1 MAAQDPSPD
10 LSDEV
15 FVDMLYAQLLKRAP
29 RPNEIASW
37 TAKLG
42 EGMSDRQALRR
53 FIASP
58 EYKRLNEVVPGHAPG
73 HFYSPVVNPEEIR
86 DYWERSSQKDVED
99 LAGVPIDL
107 EAMRALWRRCRP
119 FLQALRF
126 GVEAGGATRYY
137 TSDRRYPSGDAFV
150 LAAMISDRRPQRIVE
165 IGSGFSTA
173 AMLDALDALGD
184 ESCQLTCIDPYPE
197 RLRSLM
203 RPPDHRRVAI
213 HGVRVQDV
221 DLAVFDTLGS
231 NDILFID
238 SSHVLKTGSD
248 VHHELFEILPRLAPG
263 VIVHFHDIQFPFE
276 YPREWVFAK
285 RWSWNE
291 IYAVRAFMAYNSRFS
306 TIFFTDLFFQRCAA
320 ELAGVDFGGK
330 AVGGSLWI
338 ERVAP

>member
-1 MAAQDPSPD
+1 
-10 LSDEV
+10 
-15 FVDMLYAQLLKRAP
+15 MLFTQLLRRAP
-29 RPNEIASW
+29 RPGEKASW
-37 TAKLG
+37 IARLG
-42 EGMSDRQALRR
+42 EGFSDREVILR
-53 FIASP
+53 FVSSP
-58 EYKRLNEVVPGHAPG
+58 EYKQLNAVIPGHAPG
-73 HFYSPVVNPEEIR
+73 HFYSPVVNPEEAR
-86 DYWERSSQKDVED
+86 GYWERSSKKDVDD
-99 LAGVPIDL
+99 LAGTPIDI

-119 FLQALRF
+119 FLQSLRF
-126 GVEAGGATRYY
+126 AAEAGGATRYY

-150 LAAMISDRRPQRIVE
+150 LAAMIFDRRPRRIVE

-197 RLRSLM
+197 RLRSLL
-203 RPPDHRRVAI
+203 RPQDNSRVAI

-221 DLAVFDTLGS
+221 DLAIFDTLGPG
-231 NDILFID
+231 DILFIN

-248 VHHELFEILPRLAPG
+248 VHHELFEILPRIAPG

-276 YPREWVFAK
+276 YPREWVFSK

-291 IYAVRAFMAYNSRFS
+291 IYAVRAFLAYNSRFS
-306 TIFFTDLFFQRCAA
+306 TIFFTDLFFRRCAE

-338 ERVAP
+338 ECVAR